1 MKSFQKNRR
10 FNRLFQSKAF
20 LLFLGIVLLIS
31 FYSIFGFM
39 NKMRETVKNKN
50 IVQDKIEELE
60 KTKEKLNL
68 DIKKL
73 DTKDGTEESIRQK
86 FGLAKE
92 GEEMIM
98 IVDSKNV
105 SEGQKELDS
114 KGFFSIIK
122 SWFK

>member
-1 MKSFQKNRR
+1 MKSFQKNKR
-10 FNRLFQSKAF
+10 FNRLFQSKVF
-20 LLFLGIVLLIS
+20 LLFLGIVLLVS

-50 IVQDKIEELE
+50 IVRDKIEELE

-98 IVDSKNV
+98 IVEDKNV
-105 SEGQKELDS
+105 GEDQKELDS
-114 KGFFSIIK
+114 KGFFSVIK